1 MRVVEPRCLPVF
13 CSILFKN
20 HSWLLDWFSDGV
32 LSNRKRSEML
42 KIAEQF
48 SSGEYLLVKIGFAL
62 LRGRG
67 AAVHK
72 MDLRALDGP
81 NFSSVISAMNA
92 ARPM

>member
-1 MRVVEPRCLPVF
+1 M
-13 CSILFKN
+13 
-20 HSWLLDWFSDGV
+20 
-32 LSNRKRSEML
+32 
-42 KIAEQF
+42 
-48 SSGEYLLVKIGFAL
+48 KIGCAL

-72 MDLRALDGP
+72 MDLRALNGP